1 MNMNFLDR
9 RFARVAALLFTVFLS
24 VALVSHVSRGAAAVG
39 DETAAQ
45 AALNEADSGLQ
56 EAFAAVLAAED
67 AGANVTVLV
76 GNLTEAGSVLAGAEA
91 AFAAGNFTGAVG
103 LAGVCRDSAQSVE
116 DDAGVLRNDSLR
128 AAGSWWVPVGVS
140 VLAGAGFVV
149 VLFVVWRFFRRSYL
163 KRLMGFRP
171 ELTE

>member
-1 MNMNFLDR
+1 MNFLDR
-9 RFARVAALLFTVFLS
+9 RFARVAALLFAVFLS

-45 AALNEADSGLQ
+45 AALNEADLRLQ
-56 EAFAAVLAAED
+56 EAFAAVLVAED
-67 AGANVTVLV
+67 AGGNVTVLV
-76 GNLTEAGSVLAGAEA
+76 GRLTEAGSVLAGAEA
-91 AFAAGNFTGAVG
+91 AFAAGNFSGALG

-116 DDAGVLRNDSLR
+116 DDAGVLRGEALV
-128 AAGSWWVPVGVS
+128 AAGSWWVLVGVS

-149 VLFVVWRFFRRSYL
+149 VLFVVWRFFRRFYL
-163 KRLMGFRP
+163 KRLMGLRP